1 MQLVE
6 FCAANELCIFIH
18 SKLIKEITE
27 CQKNGNLKQLHM
39 ARSNLLFL
47 MKKWSRFY
55 LHQMKLIV
63 FFLSIQKYTN
73 DVETD
78 RDEIQICIDDLS
90 TESEDSIWTFHKI
103 CDVLVVTKSSIFI
116 QHEKKNRETLYT
128 GKKHTRTH
136 LEGRL
141 VELFGLDPAVASDY
155 AENLIASMR

>member
-1 MQLVE
+1 MPKEWKLKTSPYGKIKLTFSDEEVE
-6 FCAANELCIFIH
+6 
-18 SKLIKEITE
+18 LILFKPDEVDRIYLAIQGHTE
-27 CQKNGNLKQLHM
+27 
-39 ARSNLLFL
+39 
-47 MKKWSRFY
+47 
-55 LHQMKLIV
+55 
-63 FFLSIQKYTN
+63 

-78 RDEIQICIDDLS
+78 RDDIQTCIDDLS

-116 QHEKKNRETLYT
+116 QHEKKNRETLYASR
-128 GKKHTRTH
+128 KYTRTH